1 MRQILIQPTNSK
13 VGREGFL
20 MEIFSI
26 FSCAKGNQG
35 CQLHSLSHCVTIFF
49 SPSLPGIQQGH
60 QFREK
65 VAKIF
70 NLQFL
75 YISIEII
82 MLLGKKNYLIT
93 SNENHSNFTKKDTLQ
108 GIKSKSKGV
117 HENTVYTH
125 TSHYG
130 FALVF

>member
-26 FSCAKGNQG
+26 FLVRKETKAANSTLFPTA
-35 CQLHSLSHCVTIFF
+35 LLFIF
-49 SPSLPGIQQGH
+49 PSLPGIQQGH
-60 QFREK
+60 KFCQK

-75 YISIEII
+75 YNSIEII
-82 MLLGKKNYLIT
+82 MLLGKKTISLLRTRIILI
-93 SNENHSNFTKKDTLQ
+93 S
-108 GIKSKSKGV
+108 
-117 HENTVYTH
+117 
-125 TSHYG
+125 
-130 FALVF
+130 